1 MFSHSY
7 AFLEASH
14 KSDVIS
20 LSVHHIRAYMM
31 LICLIIGDINFDQ
44 GGAGFL
50 HSKVIIFSFVIDQF
64 LGGGILR
71 YYANILFPLRF
82 SPTDFSIHQWL
93 CLQNYYHCVYLMAL
107 LYFSHSSHI
116 Y

>member
-31 LICLIIGDINFDQ
+31 LICLIIGDMNFDQ

-64 LGGGILR
+64 LGVGYSDTMQISCFLSDFHPQIL
-71 YYANILFPLRF
+71 A
-82 SPTDFSIHQWL
+82 SINGFA
-93 CLQNYYHCVYLMAL
+93 CRIITIV
-107 LYFSHSSHI
+107 FT
-116 Y
+116 